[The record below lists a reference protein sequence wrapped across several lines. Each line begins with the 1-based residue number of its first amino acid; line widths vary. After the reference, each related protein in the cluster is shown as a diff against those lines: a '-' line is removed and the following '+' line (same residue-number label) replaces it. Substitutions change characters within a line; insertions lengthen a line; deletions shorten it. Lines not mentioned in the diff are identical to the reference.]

1 MYHEDAEAEIKN
13 IVTSSYANHSASFQ
27 PVTYISKVGIYD
39 EDKNLIAV
47 ASLANPVRK
56 IEGRSYTFKLKLDI

>member
-1 MYHEDAEAEIKN
+1 MKIKN
-13 IVTSSYANHSASFQ
+13 IVTSSYRDHTASFQ

-39 EDKNLIAV
+39 ENKNLIAV

-56 IEGRSYTFKLKLDI
+56 LEDRSYTFKLKLDI